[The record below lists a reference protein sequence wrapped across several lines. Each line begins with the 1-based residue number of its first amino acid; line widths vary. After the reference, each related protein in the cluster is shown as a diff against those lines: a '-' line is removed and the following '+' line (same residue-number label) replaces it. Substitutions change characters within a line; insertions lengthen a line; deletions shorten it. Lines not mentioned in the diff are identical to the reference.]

1 MVQDSATDPKGDSKQ
16 AARPRA
22 DWTTETKSKFNACQT
37 NKQKAAW
44 WAWLSARLNV
54 HINAQFTPKQVKNK
68 FTALKAEYRSLV
80 AAEMETG
87 NLEDKIKY
95 PNIGNVCWIAC
106 RLHLLPLADSLHI
119 GIADGGLE
127 QEQSCGS
134 DNDAS
139 CGERE
144 TSERQME
151 DLKTIKP
158 EGSAGGS
165 HQKKQEKN
173 KTLGECLVQGMG
185 SMAEAMIQVA
195 KMQSNGGSSTQSLLP
210 ISTKI
215 DQRLEEQS
223 ESNKAQTAINE
234 AILLA
239 LQALK
244 GLDK

>member
-1 MVQDSATDPKGDSKQ
+1 
-16 AARPRA
+16 
-22 DWTTETKSKFNACQT
+22 
-37 NKQKAAW
+37 
-44 WAWLSARLNV
+44 
-54 HINAQFTPKQVKNK
+54 
-68 FTALKAEYRSLV
+68 
-80 AAEMETG
+80 METG

-95 PNIGNVCWIAC
+95 PNIGNSQPG
-106 RLHLLPLADSLHI
+106 LHLFPLADSLHI